1 MQPTMV
7 IFLKQIIRLFFFFV
21 SVYSLSYK
29 YVKIIVLKDEVIKHS
44 QDNDLSLEVTRVDSR
59 CH

>member
-7 IFLKQIIRLFFFFV
+7 IFLKQIIRLFFFV